1 MIRVVA
7 ATLLVAGAVCA
18 LLLARDVRA
27 THSALQDGVLTET
40 AALERALG
48 RR

>member
-7 ATLLVAGAVCA
+7 ATLLTAGAVCA

-27 THSALQDGVLTET
+27 THSALQDGAVVV
-40 AALERALG
+40 ARAQIG
-48 RR
+48 RASW